1 MPNPRRPLRRPR
13 HSMPAFVRRALVER
27 GLMGAYRSRPPYQ
40 RNDYLGWIDR
50 ARRDAT
56 RQKRL
61 AQMLD
66 ELEDGGLYMKMTWR
80 SGSTTA

>member
-1 MPNPRRPLRRPR
+1 
-13 HSMPAFVRRALVER
+13 MPAFVRTALVER
-27 GLMGAYRSRPPYQ
+27 GLMGVYRSRPPYQ

-50 ARRDAT
+50 ARREAT

-80 SGSTTA
+80 SGSTTD

>member
-1 MPNPRRPLRRPR
+1 
-13 HSMPAFVRRALVER
+13 VRRALVER

-40 RNDYLGWIDR
+40 RNDYLGWIER
-50 ARRDAT
+50 ARREAT

-66 ELEDGGLYMKMTWR
+66 ELEHGGLYMKMTWR
-80 SGSTTA
+80 SGSSTD